1 MKKILITGV
10 LHPIALQRFEEEQD
24 IEVNYQPDLPFA
36 EILKIIESYDCILSR
51 SETDI
56 NQELLDHG
64 KNLSVIARA
73 AVGIGNID
81 VEYATKKGILV
92 FNTPGKNTNSAAELA
107 LMLMLSVI
115 RNLTLAHTSMADNHW
130 NRHQFTGTEL
140 QGKTIG
146 LIGLGNVGHRVA
158 RFLNSFDCNVISYDP
173 YVSKEYC
180 EKHRTQQVTLDKLI
194 EISDI
199 ISIHTPKNKETINM
213 IDHKEIDRMKDGVVL
228 INTARGGLLNE
239 AALVEALERKK
250 IAGAGIDTWD
260 IEPVIEHPLKNYENV
275 VMTPH
280 IGAST
285 HEAQERIA
293 ESVSENTIKALKGQ
307 IVSSPINL
315 PEINMFGGQK
325 ASTYSELA
333 GRLGAFSCQYL
344 NKDFYPKRIEFLYR
358 GNLDVNDWALIK
370 LTYLKEFLNSIT
382 DFTVSYVN
390 AMQVAENRGLEIIEK
405 EDKEF
410 SDYESAIRIT
420 IIGENGDLSIGGTV
434 FGRNNQRI
442 SYVNGFVFEVAPQGL
457 ILAIEATDS
466 PGVIGHVGTVLAT
479 NNINIKQ
486 FEFSRDQLGKHAMAL
501 VVVDDEV
508 SDTVI
513 EELKNHHLFDKVA
526 KINL

>member
-1 MKKILITGV
+1 MKKILITGA
-10 LHPIALQRFEEEQD
+10 LHPVALQRFEKEQD

-36 EILKIIESYDCILSR
+36 EVLKIIENYDCILSR

-56 NQELLDHG
+56 NQELIDHG

-81 VEYATKKGILV
+81 IEYATKKGILV

-115 RNLTLAHTSMADNHW
+115 RKLTLAHTSMVDNHW

-140 QGKTIG
+140 QGKTVG

-158 RFLNSFDCNVISYDP
+158 RFLNSFDCQVICYDP

-180 EKHRTQQVTLDKLI
+180 EKHRAQQVALNQLI
-194 EISDI
+194 QESDI

-213 IDHKEIDRMKDGVVL
+213 IDQKEIERMKDGVVL
-228 INTARGGLLNE
+228 INTARGGLYNE
-239 AALVEALERKK
+239 SALAAGLENKK

-260 IEPVIEHPLKNYENV
+260 IEPVIAHPLKQYENV

-285 HEAQERIA
+285 NEAQERIA
-293 ESVSENTIKALKGQ
+293 ASVSENTIKALKGQ
-307 IVSSPINL
+307 IVSSPVNL
-315 PEINMFGGQK
+315 PDLNMFGGQE
-325 ASTYSELA
+325 ASKYSELA
-333 GRLGAFSCQYL
+333 GHLGTFSCQYL
-344 NKDFYPKRIEFLYR
+344 DKDFYPKRIEFLYR
-358 GNLDVNDWALIK
+358 GNLEVNDWALIK
-370 LTYLKEFLNSIT
+370 LTYLKEFLNNIT
-382 DFTVSYVN
+382 DITVSYVN
-390 AMQVAENRGLEIIEK
+390 AMQVAESRGLEIIEK

-410 SDYESAIRIT
+410 SDYESAIRIS
-420 IIGENGDLSIGGTV
+420 IIGEKGDLSIGGTV

-442 SYVNGFVFEVAPQGL
+442 SYINGYVFEVAPQGM

-466 PGVIGHVGTVLAT
+466 PGVIGHVGTVLAAYGI
-479 NNINIKQ
+479 NINQ
-486 FEFSRDQLGKHAMAL
+486 FEFSRDPSGKHAMAL

-508 SDTVI
+508 SDAVI
-513 EELKNHHLFDKVA
+513 EELKNHQLFDKVV